1 MKLGK
6 YDLKYQILISGQELE
21 ELQRFTGDM
30 AESFGLDDRIYAYKG
45 KRPIGLFR
53 WDLECLEEVISW
65 AIEDSETYPD
75 KTAPEY
81 IAILNLHNRIK
92 RLLEEVEQGRKD
104 RQNPGLHFK
113 S

>member
-6 YDLKYQILISGQELE
+6 YDFKYQILISGQELE

-65 AIEDSETYPD
+65 AIEDSETYRT
-75 KTAPEY
+75 K
-81 IAILNLHNRIK
+81 LHQNISLYSTFITVSNDSWK
-92 RLLEEVEQGRKD
+92 R
-104 RQNPGLHFK
+104 
-113 S
+113 